1 MTLTVMTNNHHRPAV
16 DAWELTP
23 SERAQFDYLD
33 WAAIEGGSDSASFF
47 RYRGELCDLGEF
59 SVMTTRPDELK
70 ARDRYRSGSLFS
82 ALVVRYGEDDDGL
95 SVVVGLVLS

>member
-1 MTLTVMTNNHHRPAV
+1 MTLTVTTNNHHRPVV

-33 WAAIEGGSDSASFF
+33 WAAIEEGSDSASFLC
-47 RYRGELCDLGEF
+47 YRGELYDLGEF
-59 SVMTTRPDELK
+59 SVWTTRPDELK
-70 ARDRYRSGSLFS
+70 AWVGYRSDSVFS
-82 ALVVRYGEDDDGL
+82 ALVVRHVEDDDGL